1 MYQTHKGLYK
11 TQRCESIMRI
21 AEVLSDLTT
30 LYLAVSEYPETASH
44 PVLTYPQDPKAA
56 LALVTARESQDRTAE
71 AEPIARYEDDDPDLQ
86 RAKSLIHL
94 HASVKVA
101 HQDGTD
107 RELNEAREAVAKVLR
122 EL

>member
-1 MYQTHKGLYK
+1 
-11 TQRCESIMRI
+11 MRV

-30 LYLAVSEYPETASH
+30 LYLAVRGRPETASRAA
-44 PVLTYPQDPKAA
+44 LTHVQDPKAA
-56 LALVTARESQDRTAE
+56 LALITARDSHDRTAE
-71 AEPIARYEDDDPDLQ
+71 AEPMARHENDDPDLQ
-86 RAKSLIHL
+86 RARNLVQL

-107 RELNEAREAVAKVLR
+107 RELNQAREAVAKVLR

>member
-1 MYQTHKGLYK
+1 
-11 TQRCESIMRI
+11 MRV

-30 LYLAVSEYPETASH
+30 LYLA
-44 PVLTYPQDPKAA
+44 DPKAA
-56 LALVTARESQDRTAE
+56 LALVTARVSHDGTAE
-71 AEPIARYEDDDPDLQ
+71 TKPMVRHEDDDPDLQ
-86 RAKSLIHL
+86 RARNLVQL

-107 RELNEAREAVAKVLR
+107 WELNEAREAVAKVLR

>member
-1 MYQTHKGLYK
+1 
-11 TQRCESIMRI
+11 MRV

-30 LYLAVSEYPETASH
+30 LYLA
-44 PVLTYPQDPKAA
+44 DPKAA
-56 LALVTARESQDRTAE
+56 LALITARVGHDGTAGAESMTRH
-71 AEPIARYEDDDPDLQ
+71 EDDDPDLQ
-86 RAKSLIHL
+86 RARSLVHL

-107 RELNEAREAVAKVLR
+107 RELNEAREAVSKVLR

>member
-1 MYQTHKGLYK
+1 
-11 TQRCESIMRI
+11 MRV

-30 LYLAVSEYPETASH
+30 LYLA
-44 PVLTYPQDPKAA
+44 DPKAA

-86 RAKSLIHL
+86 RAKSLVHL

>member
-1 MYQTHKGLYK
+1 
-11 TQRCESIMRI
+11 MRV

-30 LYLAVSEYPETASH
+30 LYLA
-44 PVLTYPQDPKAA
+44 DPKAA
-56 LALVTARESQDRTAE
+56 LALVTARESHDRTAE
-71 AEPIARYEDDDPDLQ
+71 AEPMVRHENDDPDLQ
-86 RAKSLIHL
+86 RARNLVQL

-107 RELNEAREAVAKVLR
+107 RELNEAREAVAKVMR

>member
-1 MYQTHKGLYK
+1 
-11 TQRCESIMRI
+11 MRV

-30 LYLAVSEYPETASH
+30 LYLA
-44 PVLTYPQDPKAA
+44 DPKAA
-56 LALVTARESQDRTAE
+56 LALVTARVSHDGTAG
-71 AEPIARYEDDDPDLQ
+71 AKPMARYEDDDPDLQ
-86 RAKSLIHL
+86 RARNLVQL

-107 RELNEAREAVAKVLR
+107 RELNEAREAVAKVMR